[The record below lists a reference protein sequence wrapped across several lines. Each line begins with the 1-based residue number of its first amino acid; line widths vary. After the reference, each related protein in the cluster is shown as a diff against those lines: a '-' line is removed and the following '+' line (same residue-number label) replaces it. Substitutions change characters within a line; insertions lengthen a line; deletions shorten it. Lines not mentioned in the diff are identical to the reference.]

1 MCLDCDVCV
10 THCVLYIF
18 LGECLMLDGNVA
30 PVCVC
35 DHGFEGLSC
44 DSCVTHFTGTS
55 CEMCEDGYIGY
66 NTTCSVLCLHG
77 HATKLG
83 RSCKPFNKGQYQ
95 VPLPV

>member
-1 MCLDCDVCV
+1 
-10 THCVLYIF
+10 
-18 LGECLMLDGNVA
+18 MLDGNVA

-77 HATKLG
+77 YATNIHLEIYKVHNVLHIRHKL
-83 RSCKPFNKGQYQ
+83 NT
-95 VPLPV
+95 